1 MKKKWELFASIFQ
14 LLVGVAAIASFAVL
28 ATGGED
34 MTRWIITLVLAVGY
48 LVMGIVGV
56 VDWIKK

>member
-14 LLVGVAAIASFAVL
+14 LLVGVAAIASFVVL

-34 MTRWIITLVLAVGY
+34 MTRWIITVVLAVGY
-48 LVMGIVGV
+48 LVMGIMGIVE
-56 VDWIKK
+56 WIKK